1 MNQNPASAIKT
12 MKLYTHVERVE
23 RELIANGQARGP
35 LNPSDLVAID
45 QLHYGG
51 TEAVDEAMAELAINA
66 DDHILDVGA
75 GLGGPARH
83 MANEVGC
90 AVTAVELQ
98 PDLNALGQ
106 QLTERCGLSEH
117 ITHHCGD
124 VLETDLP
131 EGEFDAMVSWL
142 TVLHIPEREAL
153 FGRCR
158 RALKT
163 HGRVLI
169 EDFYAPAPLN
179 AQTQQILKKEV
190 ACPYLPSREDYI
202 CQLEQAGFGAVEL
215 QDMSDGWTE
224 FVAQR
229 LAGFRQHAPEF
240 IDRHGQATFD
250 ALDGFYATMDRLFSN
265 RLIGGLRIR
274 AVAAPLGGTA

>member
-1 MNQNPASAIKT
+1 MTQDPASAIKT

-23 RELIANGQARGP
+23 RELKAKGQANGP
-35 LNPSDLVAID
+35 LEPSDLVSMD

-51 TEAVDEAMAELAINA
+51 TQAVDEAMRELAINS

-83 MANEVGC
+83 MANEIGC

-98 PDLNALGQ
+98 PDLDALGQ
-106 QLTERCGLSEH
+106 ALTERCGLSEH

-124 VLETDLP
+124 ILDTDLP
-131 EGEFDAMVSWL
+131 EAKFDAMVSWL
-142 TVLHIPEREAL
+142 TVLHIPERHQL

-169 EDFYAPAPLN
+169 EDFYAPSLLDTP
-179 AQTQQILKKEV
+179 TQHTLKQEV
-190 ACPYLPSREDYI
+190 ACPYLPSKQEYAG
-202 CQLEQAGFGAVEL
+202 QLEQAGFEAVEL
-215 QDMSDGWTE
+215 KEMSGEWTD
-224 FVAQR
+224 FVADR
-229 LAGFRQHAPEF
+229 LAGFREQAPEF
-240 IDRHGQATFD
+240 IGRHGQATFD
-250 ALDGFYATMDRLFSN
+250 ALDGFYATMDRLFSD
-265 RLIGGLRIR
+265 RLIGGLRIQ
-274 AVAAPLGGTA
+274 AVAAP